1 MPRTDAPAPSPRVAP
16 VRSVLVCAAV
26 FVACALG
33 SAFGPG
39 APASAR
45 DTSPAHPKP
54 YGLSAEGKFAHK
66 PATSCAAASCHGA
79 GAVGQVGSEH
89 STWAPEAQI
98 KPDSD
103 PHNRA
108 FRVLYN
114 PVSVEMAKKLNIGEA
129 HKADLCLKCHAVVVK
144 DEKGVVNEQILA
156 EGVGCSA
163 CHGPAEKW
171 GGDHYSAEWKAK
183 TNREK
188 AATGFVPTG
197 NLVARLLTCAQCH
210 MGDADRDVNHAL
222 YAAGHPRITF
232 EAAQMHNTK
241 GYRKHW
247 NEKGDIGDFEV
258 RVWVVGQATQLRA
271 AAELLRVRAERAEAG
286 GAADAKFPDRGTWPE
301 FAGYSCYAC
310 HQRIGEV
317 KPNSETGVRNELS
330 ATTRKLGVPGW
341 EVWSSTSASVA
352 ADFCSQAYP
361 DLLSGKWTAKSLTA
375 TRALQTALGDKFALK
390 PAEVKKLAA
399 AAVVE
404 LDAWLIDL
412 QNADDAR
419 GKPVASGTAKKLAHA
434 LANNAL
440 SADGKLLADH
450 DWDALASN
458 YLGAAAM
465 AHASGGA
472 NKVTWGAPLLEVRG
486 LLAFDKFERPKNGAV
501 KEKDPT
507 FNSPWKYDPT
517 RIDTLR
523 QRFTDLRAATADSK
537 GGN

>member
-1 MPRTDAPAPSPRVAP
+1 V
-16 VRSVLVCAAV
+16 
-26 FVACALG
+26 
-33 SAFGPG
+33 
-39 APASAR
+39 AR
-45 DTSPAHPKP
+45 DAVHAPTTP
-54 YGLSAEGKFAHK
+54 YGLAGKHHFKNK

-89 STWAPEAQI
+89 STWAPEAQD

-103 PHNRA
+103 PHNKA
-108 FRVLYN
+108 YRVLYN
-114 PVSVEMAKKLNIGEA
+114 DVSVKMAAALKIGPA
-129 HKADLCLKCHAVVVK
+129 HKADLCLKCHAVPTK
-144 DEKGVVNEQILA
+144 DDKGETDGQILA

-171 GGDHYSAEWKAK
+171 VGEHYTSEWKALSS
-183 TNREK
+183 REK
-188 AATGFVPTG
+188 WEKYGFVPTG
-197 NLVARLLTCAQCH
+197 NLVARLLNCAQCH

-247 NEKGDIGDFEV
+247 EEKTKPLDFEV

-271 AAELLRVRAERAEAG
+271 AAELLRVRAERAETG
-286 GAADAKFPDRGTWPE
+286 VMVLPSVKPHETFPDRGAWPE

-310 HQRIGEV
+310 HQRVGEV
-317 KPNSETGVRNELS
+317 PPASATGVRNELS
-330 ATTRKLGVPGW
+330 AVTVRDQTNPNRPVRALGVPGW
-341 EVWSSTSASVA
+341 EVWSSAAVDVA
-352 ADFCSQAYP
+352 AKHCQDAYP
-361 DLLSGKWTAKSLTA
+361 DLLSPKWKTEGLPA
-375 TRALQTALGDKFALK
+375 TSKLRDALGKKFALK
-390 PAEVKKLAA
+390 PAEVRSLAA
-399 AAVVE
+399 AAVAE
-404 LDAWLIDL
+404 LDAWLVDL

-419 GKPVASGTAKKLAHA
+419 GKPVAPGTAKRIAHA

-472 NKVTWGAPLLEVRG
+472 DKVNWAGLLEIRG
-486 LLAFDKFERPKNGAV
+486 LLAFDKIEGAAL
-501 KEKDPT
+501 KGEKI
-507 FNSPWKYDPT
+507 NSPWKYDT
-517 RIDTLR
+517 NRIDTLR
-523 QRFTDLRAATADSK
+523 KRFTDLRTATDPK
-537 GGN
+537 VGGN